1 LYIVD
6 ASDESRFEES
16 KIVFDEIIKNQNIGK
31 IPIFILLNKCDDPK
45 QFADAQLKILDLF
58 ELEKLGERDYIIQ
71 SVSAHTGVGVRE
83 SVEILIQ
90 NLEKNARYVDTDG
103 YI

>member
-16 KIVFDEIIKNQNIGK
+16 KKVFDEIIKNQNIGK
-31 IPIFILLNKCDDPK
+31 IPIFVWLNKCDDPK
-45 QFADAQLKILDLF
+45 QFAEAQLKILDLF
-58 ELEKLGERDYIIQ
+58 ELEKLERDYMIQ
-71 SVSAHTGVGVRE
+71 CVSAHTGVGVRE